1 MLNDKK
7 FYIIIVIACV
17 AIGIFFGWL
26 LFRENVHDN
35 GGRIDTAYEQ
45 LDRTSE
51 YQQSVNESLG
61 TIRDGLD
68 GSIDTVI
75 RIEER
80 NESIEESVDT
90 VTDRNETCIDLLRES
105 AERIEESQSIL
116 ARVRERGKEN

>member
-1 MLNDKK
+1 MLNEKT
-7 FYIIIVIACV
+7 IIVIIVCLIVGFA
-17 AIGIFFGWL
+17 FGWYV
-26 LFRENVHDN
+26 FRENVHDN

-116 ARVRERGKEN
+116 ARVRERGETN